1 DARRELL
8 EHVQQFPEHRRF
20 GRSEAGD
27 VAARARQAGNEAGLD
42 GIDNPSKND
51 RDAAGLLLHGLQRQ
65 CSADQD
71 CIRIEAHELLR
82 MGADASGVGSAPP
95 LVETDAAAIVPAELL
110 QRLAESLE
118 IGLLLNIFGERV
130 EHADTAH
137 TLALL
142 PARRERPRGRA
153 AEQREEL
160 TPPMP
165 NWRTFVDLHRAPLAG
180 IALPDSCH
188 KLRNAGQVFATNR
201 ETKSSAGEIRLKQ
214 VCGTS

>member
-1 DARRELL
+1 SRLRGLVRIENDRHARDARRELL

-71 CIRIEAHELLR
+71 CIRIEAHELLG

-95 LVETDAAAIVPAELL
+95 LVDTDAAAIVPAELL

-130 EHADTAH
+130 TRRNICSS
-137 TLALL
+137 L
-142 PARRERPRGRA
+142 PWTEKAR
-153 AEQREEL
+153 
-160 TPPMP
+160 
-165 NWRTFVDLHRAPLAG
+165 PLA
-180 IALPDSCH
+180 AKTH
-188 KLRNAGQVFATNR
+188 T
-201 ETKSSAGEIRLKQ
+201 
-214 VCGTS
+214 